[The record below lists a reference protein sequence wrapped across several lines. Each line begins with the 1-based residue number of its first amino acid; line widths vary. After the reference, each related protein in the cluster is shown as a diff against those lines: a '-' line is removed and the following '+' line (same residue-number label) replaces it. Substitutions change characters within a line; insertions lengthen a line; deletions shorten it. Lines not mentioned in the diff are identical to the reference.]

1 MVAPPVIAL
10 SSASVRARYDGRKE
24 RLVGTNVAYER
35 AVARAGG
42 IPVVLPF
49 GVRGRRAVA
58 VLARA
63 DALVL
68 TGGDDVTDPALGEP
82 PGQGDPVRDAS
93 DAALL
98 AAARAQGL
106 PVLGVCRGVQL
117 LAVRSGGALARVDG
131 HAPPPGGPMG
141 RHRVRLE
148 AASWVAHRLG
158 ATVGVVP
165 SLHRFAV
172 ADPGRLAVV
181 ARAGD
186 GTIEAIA
193 DPARF
198 EVGVQWHPELSGG
211 ALGRPLWRALVEAAA
226 GSAGAAGPAG
236 GVERAEVAGCAGAAA
251 GPPATARPAA
261 VAPPRERRPDGY
273 AAAEPTEVVSR

>member
-1 MVAPPVIAL
+1 MGAPPVIAL

-35 AVARAGG
+35 AVTRAGG

-49 GVRGRRAVA
+49 GVRGRRAAA

-68 TGGDDVTDPALGEP
+68 TGGDDVADPGLAEP
-82 PGQGDPVRDAS
+82 PGRGDPLRDAS

-117 LAVRSGGALARVDG
+117 LAVRSGGALTAVDG
-131 HAPPPGGPMG
+131 HAPAPGEPLG

-148 AASWVAHRLG
+148 PSSWVACRLG
-158 ATVGVVP
+158 VSVGVVP
-165 SLHRFAV
+165 SLHRYAV
-172 ADPGRLAVV
+172 ADPGRLVVV

-193 DPARF
+193 DPRRF

-211 ALGRPLWRALVEAAA
+211 ALGCPLWRAFVAEAAA
-226 GSAGAAGPAG
+226 DAPRGVAAPSGYA
-236 GVERAEVAGCAGAAA
+236 AAA
-251 GPPATARPAA
+251 GPTD
-261 VAPPRERRPDGY
+261 VV
-273 AAAEPTEVVSR
+273 EVG